1 MYGMQE
7 PSTDALTELEDLW
20 PPLAVSAPRPGAG
33 TGQQR
38 RRRDTTLTRDR
49 IVRAAVTL
57 ADAEGPAAVTM
68 RRIAMELGVGVMSL
82 YWYVADK
89 EQLLDLM
96 LDVVEGESGISE
108 VSVDR
113 QADFRRIAGQRRRA
127 LLNHPWVLHFMS
139 GREHVGP
146 NALLHIEQSLS
157 VLDGLNLDT
166 RTALHILMTIDT
178 YVTGSVL
185 SELREMRVEE
195 EHARAELD
203 DSQFAAGRRQWL
215 ERLNKSGMFERV
227 VRVFAEGID
236 PDAAETRT
244 ERFEFGLDCVLAG
257 IAALV
262 PTMHHDSG

>member
-1 MYGMQE
+1 MLSRR
-7 PSTDALTELEDLW
+7 PVLALG
-20 PPLAVSAPRPGAG
+20 PGSSAA
-33 TGQQR
+33 
-38 RRRDTTLTRDR
+38 DTTLTRDG
-49 IVRAAVTL
+49 IVKTAVTL
-57 ADAEGPAAVTM
+57 AGAEGPAAVNM
-68 RRIAMELGVGVMSL
+68 RRIATELGVGVMSL

-96 LDVVEGESGISE
+96 LDVVEGEGGIAQVSGDWE
-108 VSVDR
+108 
-113 QADFRRIAGQRRRA
+113 ADFRQIARQRRRA
-127 LLNHPWVLHFMS
+127 LLKHPWVLQFMS

-146 NALLHIEQSLS
+146 NALLHIERSLS
-157 VLDGLNLDT
+157 VLDGLSLDT

-185 SELREMRVEE
+185 GELREIRVEE
-195 EHARAELD
+195 VQARAELD
-203 DSQFAAGRRQWL
+203 DSEFAAGRREWM

-236 PDAAETRT
+236 PDAAQTRT